1 MNHTKRGKR
10 YRSRLET
17 VLAYLYSQANL
28 FYGWGSTIGEYTF
41 SLLQYGN
48 ILEEQLQVVYLP
60 NYLTGNE
67 VIQLFLPVVEN
78 GVTQINIFNF
88 VAEDYP
94 YFLYEGQEVIRLK
107 RREFSN
113 LVEKLK
119 SMTVSLDSVD
129 YLEYPLRFRYN
140 YIIVFN
146 NKQFPVD

>member
-1 MNHTKRGKR
+1 MIRTDKGRR

-48 ILEEQLQVVYLP
+48 ILEEQFQVKYLP
-60 NYLTGNE
+60 DDK
-67 VIQLFLPVVEN
+67 VIQLFLPTVIN
-78 GVTQINIFNF
+78 GTTNINIFNF
-88 VAEDYP
+88 VADDYP

-107 RREFSN
+107 GREFSN

-119 SMTVSLDSVD
+119 SMTVSLDD
-129 YLEYPLRFRYN
+129 EYYLERPLRFKYN
-140 YIIVFN
+140 YIKVFN

>member
-1 MNHTKRGKR
+1 MTRTDKGRR

-48 ILEEQLQVVYLP
+48 ILEEQFQVKYLP
-60 NYLTGNE
+60 DDR
-67 VIQLFLPVVEN
+67 VIQLYLPTVIN
-78 GVTQINIFNF
+78 GTTNINIFNF
-88 VAEDYP
+88 VADDYP
-94 YFLYEGQEVIRLK
+94 YFLYEGQGVIRLK
-107 RREFSN
+107 GREFSN

-119 SMTVSLDSVD
+119 SMTVSLDD
-129 YLEYPLRFRYN
+129 EYYLERPLRFRYN
-140 YIIVFN
+140 YIKVFN

>member
-1 MNHTKRGKR
+1 MTRTDKGRR

-48 ILEEQLQVVYLP
+48 ILEEQFQVKYLP
-60 NYLTGNE
+60 DDK
-67 VIQLFLPVVEN
+67 VIQLFLPTVIN
-78 GVTQINIFNF
+78 GTTNINIFNF
-88 VAEDYP
+88 VADDYP

-107 RREFSN
+107 GREFHN

-119 SMTVSLDSVD
+119 SMTVSLDD
-129 YLEYPLRFRYN
+129 EYYLERPLRFRYN

>member
-1 MNHTKRGKR
+1 MTRTDKGRR

-48 ILEEQLQVVYLP
+48 ILEEQFQVKYLP
-60 NYLTGNE
+60 DDR
-67 VIQLFLPVVEN
+67 VIQLFLPTVIN
-78 GVTQINIFNF
+78 GTTNINIFNF
-88 VAEDYP
+88 VADDYP

-107 RREFSN
+107 GREFSN

-119 SMTVSLDSVD
+119 SMTVSLDD
-129 YLEYPLRFRYN
+129 EYYLERPLRFKDN
-140 YIIVFN
+140 YIKVVN

>member
-1 MNHTKRGKR
+1 MAKTIRGRR
-10 YRSRLET
+10 YRSQLESI
-17 VLAYLYSQANL
+17 LADLYSQANL
-28 FYGWGSTIGEYTF
+28 FYGWGSTVGEYTY

-48 ILEEQLQVVYLP
+48 ILQEKFQVVYLP
-60 NYLTGNE
+60 NYTSGNE
-67 VIQLFLPVVEN
+67 VVQLFLPVVEN
-78 GVTQINIFNF
+78 GQTQINIFNF

-94 YFLYEGQEVIRLK
+94 YFLYEGSEVIRLK
-107 RREFSN
+107 GREFPN

-140 YIIVFN
+140 NIVVFN

>member
-1 MNHTKRGKR
+1 MTRTDKGRR

-48 ILEEQLQVVYLP
+48 ILEEQFQVKYLP
-60 NYLTGNE
+60 DDK
-67 VIQLFLPVVEN
+67 VIQLFLPTVINETTN
-78 GVTQINIFNF
+78 INIFNF
-88 VAEDYP
+88 VADDYP

-107 RREFSN
+107 GREFHN

-119 SMTVSLDSVD
+119 SMTVSLDD
-129 YLEYPLRFRYN
+129 EYYLERPLRFRYN

>member
-1 MNHTKRGKR
+1 MTRTDKGRR

-48 ILEEQLQVVYLP
+48 ILEEQFQVKYFP
-60 NYLTGNE
+60 DDK
-67 VIQLFLPVVEN
+67 VIQLFLPTVIN
-78 GVTQINIFNF
+78 GTTNINIFNF
-88 VAEDYP
+88 VADDYP

-107 RREFSN
+107 GREFSN

>member
-1 MNHTKRGKR
+1 MTRTDKGRR

-48 ILEEQLQVVYLP
+48 ILEEQFQVVYLP

-88 VAEDYP
+88 VADDYP

-107 RREFSN
+107 GKEFHN

-146 NKQFPVD
+146 NKQFPVN

>member
-1 MNHTKRGKR
+1 MNITKRGKR

-48 ILEEQLQVVYLP
+48 ILEEQFQVVYLP

-94 YFLYEGQEVIRLK
+94 YFLYEGKRL
-107 RREFSN
+107 S
-113 LVEKLK
+113 
-119 SMTVSLDSVD
+119 
-129 YLEYPLRFRYN
+129 
-140 YIIVFN
+140 I
-146 NKQFPVD
+146 

>member
-1 MNHTKRGKR
+1 MTRTDKGRR

-48 ILEEQLQVVYLP
+48 ILEEQFQVKYLP
-60 NYLTGNE
+60 DDR
-67 VIQLFLPVVEN
+67 VIQLFLPTVIN
-78 GVTQINIFNF
+78 GTTNINIFNF
-88 VAEDYP
+88 VADDYP

-107 RREFSN
+107 GGDFSN

-119 SMTVSLDSVD
+119 SMTVSLDNEY
-129 YLEYPLRFRYN
+129 YLERPLRFRYN

>member
-1 MNHTKRGKR
+1 MTRTDKGRR

-48 ILEEQLQVVYLP
+48 ILEEQFQVVYLP

-88 VAEDYP
+88 VADDYP

-107 RREFSN
+107 GREFSN

-119 SMTVSLDSVD
+119 SMTISLDD
-129 YLEYPLRFRYN
+129 EYYLERPLRFRYN